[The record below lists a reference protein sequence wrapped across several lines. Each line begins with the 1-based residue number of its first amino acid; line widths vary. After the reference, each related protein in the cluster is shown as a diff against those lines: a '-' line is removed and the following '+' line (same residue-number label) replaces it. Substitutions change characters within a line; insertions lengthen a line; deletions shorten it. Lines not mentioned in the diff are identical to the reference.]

1 MELASSLQLDRGFS
15 ANLRETR
22 RKMMENEENA
32 ILAEKNSP
40 LTARGQQ
47 RGGVST
53 PRVALL
59 AAIPLLGVVAAFGIA
74 PNTSTEHV
82 QLQQV
87 IEDIPLAVPP
97 ASDDPSTT
105 EYWHEERIQRGD
117 TIGSLLARLQVD
129 DADGTAYLRSA
140 RHVRSLYQLVPGRT
154 VRAVTSS
161 EGRLI
166 SLRYLSS
173 DGLELIVERRGDDFF
188 AREQPLNTEQRLL
201 MSSGEIQTSLFEATD
216 AAGLGEGVAL
226 QLADIFSSEVDFHRD
241 LRPGDRF
248 AVVFEGFYSNGELVR
263 TGRIA
268 AAEFTNGGR
277 TYRAVYFQ
285 DPQGRGGYYTPD
297 GKNMRKTFLRSPLE
311 LSRISSGFSSFRFHP
326 VLQIWREHKGVDY
339 AAPTG
344 ARVKATADGYVQ
356 FVGRQGG
363 YGNLILLRHNNGYS
377 TAYGHLS
384 AFAQGLRVGQHVSQ
398 GDIIG
403 YVGSTGL
410 ATGPHLHY
418 EFRVNGAHQNPL
430 RLASPPGPPITPQV
444 KTAFEDGSRALLEK
458 LDLIHGMNLAAMN

>member
-1 MELASSLQLDRGFS
+1 
-15 ANLRETR
+15 
-22 RKMMENEENA
+22 MENEKNA
-32 ILAEKNSP
+32 IVAEKNPS
-40 LTARGQQ
+40 LTARDQQ

-53 PRVALL
+53 PKVALL

-74 PNTSTEHV
+74 PDTSTEHV
-82 QLQQV
+82 PLQQV
-87 IEDIPLAVPP
+87 IEDIPLG
-97 ASDDPSTT
+97 ASAGSAPGAETQ
-105 EYWHEERIQRGD
+105 YWHEERIQRGD

-129 DADGTAYLRSA
+129 DPDGTAYLRSA

-154 VRAVTSS
+154 VRAVTTSQ
-161 EGRLI
+161 GRLV
-166 SLRYLSS
+166 SLRYLTS
-173 DGLELIVERRGDDFF
+173 DGLELIVERRGNDLV
-188 AREQPLNTEQRLL
+188 AREQTLNTEPRLL

-216 AAGLGEGVAL
+216 AAGLSDAVAV
-226 QLADIFSSEVDFHRD
+226 QLVDIFSSEVDFHRD

-263 TGRIA
+263 TGRIT
-268 AAEFTNGGR
+268 AAEFTNAGR

-285 DPQGRGGYYTPD
+285 DPLGRGGYYTPD
-297 GKNMRKTFLRSPLE
+297 GKNMRKAFLRSPLE
-311 LSRISSGFSSFRFHP
+311 FSRISSGFSTSRFHP
-326 VLQIWREHKGVDY
+326 ILQIWREHKGVDY

-363 YGNLILLRHNNGYS
+363 YGNLILLRHANGYG

-384 AFAQGLRVGQHVSQ
+384 AFARGLRVGQHVNQ

-418 EFRVNGAHQNPL
+418 EFRVNGLHQNPL
-430 RLASPPGPPITPQV
+430 RLASPPGPPITTQV
-444 KTAFEDGSRALLEK
+444 KSAFEEGSRALLAR
-458 LDLIHGMNLAAMN
+458 LNLIHGMNLAAMN